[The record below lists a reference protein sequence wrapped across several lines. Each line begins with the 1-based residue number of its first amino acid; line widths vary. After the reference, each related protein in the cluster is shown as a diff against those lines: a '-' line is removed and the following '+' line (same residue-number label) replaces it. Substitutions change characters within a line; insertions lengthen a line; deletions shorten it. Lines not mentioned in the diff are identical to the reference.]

1 MTTIR
6 DLLVTLASVV
16 IAHDEALQVVGLLCS
31 GAGVWWSVYLLRE
44 ALADRRDAA
53 QDVLTQTVLSA
64 HVRSARVV
72 LVVQIGFALV
82 NILVLGLPQMPAH
95 EAHPWVLVVV
105 ASRKVIRNAL
115 IVFLMG
121 AVWRQSETRRIVLRL
136 LAERER

>member
-1 MTTIR
+1 MITIR
-6 DLLVTLASVV
+6 DALLALASVI
-16 IAHDEALQVVGLLCS
+16 IAHDETIQAAGLLCS

-44 ALADRRDAA
+44 AVADRRAAA
-53 QDVLTQTVLSA
+53 QDVLTQTILSA

-72 LVVQIGFALV
+72 LVVQVGFALV
-82 NILVLGLPQMPAH
+82 NILVLGLPPMPAH

-121 AVWRQSETRRIVLRL
+121 AVWRQTENRRLVLRL
-136 LAERER
+136 LAEHER